1 MNMMWSTPS
10 PSQGNWGNPDLLGG
24 PVGHTTRECSH
35 LPDGIWRSVMVLG
48 LMVLYSIRAFRRGA
62 GDILARGKVRNESS
76 ASFGVGNTGINEI
89 IVEPEVTMT
98 NKASHDSAGFLFINT
113 LDGYSQNS
121 LPSINHFTPKFK
133 KVHSPNLLR
142 RNV

>member
-1 MNMMWSTPS
+1 
-10 PSQGNWGNPDLLGG
+10 
-24 PVGHTTRECSH
+24 
-35 LPDGIWRSVMVLG
+35 MVLG

-98 NKASHDSAGFLFINT
+98 NKASHDSAGFLFI
-113 LDGYSQNS
+113 LIIKILKYIGWILAEQSSKY
-121 LPSINHFTPKFK
+121 
-133 KVHSPNLLR
+133 
-142 RNV
+142 